1 MTQRTTA
8 TKIFGCYIATT
19 GLTADEA
26 IFEGIEAES
35 IFVTLPCQMPYL
47 KVQEEVHVNL
57 VIEKSTHKLIGGQ
70 LMSEKDITQSI
81 NTLSLAIDKET
92 TLEELV
98 TMDFYFNPAINQPLG
113 FISQAA
119 YEFLIKKYGV

>member
-1 MTQRTTA
+1 
-8 TKIFGCYIATT
+8 
-19 GLTADEA
+19 
-26 IFEGIEAES
+26 
-35 IFVTLPCQMPYL
+35 
-47 KVQEEVHVNL
+47 
-57 VIEKSTHKLIGGQ
+57 
-70 LMSEKDITQSI
+70 MSEKDITQSI